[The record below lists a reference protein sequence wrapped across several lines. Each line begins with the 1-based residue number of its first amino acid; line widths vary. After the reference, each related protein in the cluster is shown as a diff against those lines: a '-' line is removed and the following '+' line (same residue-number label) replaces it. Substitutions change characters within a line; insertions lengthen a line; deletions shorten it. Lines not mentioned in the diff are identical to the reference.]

1 MHVYQ
6 KNDQWIEGEYPA
18 ILAIGDSWFWY
29 PGNNILQALISNHD
43 LRTDYSN
50 IQAVGNN
57 GALLQEYVGAGKYAP
72 DVERNLIANTR
83 KYYNVFMISGAGND
97 AVDYRLALKNDCSK
111 ISDAKDC
118 LDPVGLDDLLR
129 TVATAMGGLIHEI
142 RWAYKDAVK
151 QIRPIFI
158 HGYDYP
164 VPDGRG
170 FDILDIPVTGP
181 WLKPALDTAKV
192 KDDPAFRL
200 AVVRELIDRLNGLF
214 KTFDDWRND
223 IVYID
228 SRGVL
233 SSGADYKKD
242 WANELHPTSSGFNKI
257 VAQRWIPILKQ
268 WGIAK

>member
-1 MHVYQ
+1 MRVYQ
-6 KNDQWIEGEYPA
+6 KNEQWVAGEYPA

-29 PGNNILQALISNHD
+29 PGNNILQALIRNNSLSAN
-43 LRTDYSN
+43 YSN

-57 GALLQEYVGAGKYAP
+57 GAPLQDYVGAGKYARDVEYNLTP
-72 DVERNLIANTR
+72 DVR

-97 AVDYRLALKNDCSK
+97 AIDYKLALKTDCTGITDPK
-111 ISDAKDC
+111 AC
-118 LDPVGLDDLLR
+118 LDPTGIDDLLR
-129 TVATAMGGLIHEI
+129 KIATAMGGLIHEI

-151 QIRPIFI
+151 QVRPIFI

-170 FDILDIPVTGP
+170 FNILNKLVTGP
-181 WLKPALDTAKV
+181 WLLPALDAAKV
-192 KDDPAFRL
+192 KKDPAFRL
-200 AVVRELIDRLNGLF
+200 AVVHELIDRLNGLF

-223 IVYID
+223 VVYID
-228 SRGVL
+228 SRGTL
-233 SSGADYKKD
+233 SSGADYKTD
-242 WANELHPTSSGFNKI
+242 WANEMHPTSSGFDKI